1 MRSWRAVVVVILVLG
16 VVAAFVTRGMGFS
29 ARRHAWPGEER
40 LARAARA
47 WALPAEY
54 RAMANPVAPSPEVVR
69 AGMQHFADHCAICHG
84 NDGSGQVSVG
94 LGLFPP
100 APDMR
105 QPATQNLSD
114 GALFYA
120 IEQGIPFS
128 GMPAWSTGTADGE
141 RDSWELVHFIRH
153 VPRLTAEE
161 IREMEALNPKSAADL
176 EAERRIQEFLKGGGR

>member
-16 VVAAFVTRGMGFS
+16 VVGAALTRGMGFS
-29 ARRHAWPGEER
+29 ARRRAWPGEER
-40 LARAARA
+40 LARLMRA
-47 WALPAEY
+47 WTLPAAY
-54 RAMANPVAPSPEVVR
+54 RDLANPVQPSPEALR
-69 AGMQHFADHCAICHG
+69 AGMEQFADHCAICHG
-84 NDGSGQVSVG
+84 NDGNGQVTIG
-94 LGLFPP
+94 RGLFPR

-105 QPATQNLSD
+105 EPATQDLTD

-120 IEQGIPFS
+120 IEHGIPLS

-141 RDSWELVHFIRH
+141 RESWELVLFIRH
-153 VPRLTAEE
+153 LPRLTPEE